1 MATTYVPVI
10 MGGTISPNPA
20 KVGQTVLISGAA
32 ADVALVSSTFIP
44 TSGEFTSG
52 EI

>member
-10 MGGTISPNPA
+10 LGGSISPNPV
-20 KVGQTVLISGAA
+20 KVGQTVLISVAA
-32 ADVALVSSTFIP
+32 ADVALVSSTVIP